1 MREIFID
8 DPLLEK
14 FHACPPAAIGPGS
27 KVRRVLVGILT
38 CVEGFRISR
47 TIIRVCSCHFC
58 SRSASDD
65 DARGARVAYGGSIM
79 DILKIACEEVR
90 QELANYME
98 EDVPAGL
105 RQRIENHFLTCDGC
119 YAIYD
124 GLRKIVRLIGSNDVI
139 ELPSGFSR
147 RLYQRIVGVRRA

>member
-1 MREIFID
+1 
-8 DPLLEK
+8 
-14 FHACPPAAIGPGS
+14 
-27 KVRRVLVGILT
+27 
-38 CVEGFRISR
+38 
-47 TIIRVCSCHFC
+47 
-58 SRSASDD
+58 
-65 DARGARVAYGGSIM
+65 M

-98 EDVPAGL
+98 EDVPAEL

-147 RLYQRIVGVRRA
+147 RLYQRIVGVRQA